1 MKKAL
6 GIVAMFIIA
15 YAIYSDITTGTLIGK
30 TSEEIVET
38 SLSIQ
43 YLEVQVKPGDTL
55 LSLIEQQ
62 GGYPDQVSIDQ
73 MIDDF
78 ISLNE
83 GIKPNDMQPGK
94 VYKIPIYQ
102 YVNNE

>member
-1 MKKAL
+1 MKKVL
-6 GIVAMFIIA
+6 GIVALVLIV

-30 TSEEIVET
+30 SSEEIVET

-43 YLEVQVKPGDTL
+43 YIEVQVKPGDTL

-62 GGYPDQVSIDQ
+62 GGYPDQVSINQ

-83 GIKPNDMQPGK
+83 GMKPNDMQPGK

-102 YVNNE
+102 HANN

>member
-1 MKKAL
+1 MKKVL
-6 GIVAMFIIA
+6 GIVALVLIV

-30 TSEEIVET
+30 SSEEIVET
-38 SLSIQ
+38 SFSIQ
-43 YLEVQVKPGDTL
+43 YIEVQVKPGDTL

-62 GGYPDQVSIDQ
+62 GGYPDQVSINQ

-83 GIKPNDMQPGK
+83 GMKPNDMQPGK

-102 YVNNE
+102 HANN